1 MESEVYQIIHS
12 DHVKTLANNLRLYFW
27 KMSFLTVVKF
37 EKQNVIIMTTIFWVI
52 TFCKC
57 FILTENTILLYAIYE
72 DLNGYF
78 QKDLI
83 HLVTKVLGL
92 YKNLW
97 KRKRWW
103 FKRHYGWFKSWQI
116 FFSLLP
122 ILVPMSHF
130 YTPWKRQKTYGFRTF
145 SGRYRNVTLD

>member
-1 MESEVYQIIHS
+1 MFYPYRKHHFIVCHIWGFKWLLSE
-12 DHVKTLANNLRLYFW
+12 RP
-27 KMSFLTVVKF
+27 
-37 EKQNVIIMTTIFWVI
+37 
-52 TFCKC
+52 
-57 FILTENTILLYAIYE
+57 
-72 DLNGYF
+72 
-78 QKDLI
+78 LI

-92 YKNLW
+92 HKNLW

-145 SGRYRNVTLD
+145 SGGIEMWRWTKNGLNICGPNNPSFYWLLPANLLLSDLLILYWEKQKALCHQFYLTKHKYHKYK